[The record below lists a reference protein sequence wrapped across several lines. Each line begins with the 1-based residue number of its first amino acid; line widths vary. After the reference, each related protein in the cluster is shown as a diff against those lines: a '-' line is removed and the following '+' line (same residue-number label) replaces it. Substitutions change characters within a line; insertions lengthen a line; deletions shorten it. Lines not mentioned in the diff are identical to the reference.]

1 MWYISEVEKSNKNLS
16 TIFRPWYLDI
26 INRSYGCFLFLAT
39 TRTCSLSSPEIIM
52 EGVPPVLDFC
62 KKGDL
67 DSLTSLS
74 PEQWG
79 LCGTGEDAM
88 R

>member
-1 MWYISEVEKSNKNLS
+1 
-16 TIFRPWYLDI
+16 
-26 INRSYGCFLFLAT
+26 
-39 TRTCSLSSPEIIM
+39 M